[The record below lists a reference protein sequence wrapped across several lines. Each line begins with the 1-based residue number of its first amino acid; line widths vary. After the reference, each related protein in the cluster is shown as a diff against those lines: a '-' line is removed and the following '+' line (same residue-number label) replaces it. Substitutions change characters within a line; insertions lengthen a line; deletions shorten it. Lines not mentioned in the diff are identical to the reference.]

1 MTVRVLAAAALLG
14 FATVSVAQG
23 PPGST
28 PLKTG
33 SATLLLDGKKVT
45 FDKVQGYVLES
56 AGSLV
61 VPSLVF
67 GPTGGDNLQVSV
79 LVKGPGPVDLAQP
92 YGNGIAFRKGG
103 TFFQNEK
110 GKPGCTLTVTRI
122 TRTEIEGTAECPALK
137 ELNGSRTLSVTGVKF
152 SAKGG

>member
-1 MTVRVLAAAALLG
+1 MAVRILAVATLLG
-14 FATVSVAQG
+14 FATASLAQG

-28 PLKTG
+28 PFKTG

-45 FDKVQGYVLES
+45 FDKVGGFVMES
-56 AGSLV
+56 GGSLM

-67 GPTGGDNLQVSV
+67 GPSGGDNLQVSV

-92 YGNGIAFRKGG
+92 FGNGIAFRKGG
-103 TFFQNEK
+103 TFFQNPQ
-110 GKPGCTLTVTRI
+110 GKEDCTLTVTRI
-122 TRTEIEGTAECPALK
+122 SKTEIEGTAECPVLK

>member
-1 MTVRVLAAAALLG
+1 MLVRVLAAAALLG
-14 FATVSVAQG
+14 FTAASIAQG
-23 PPGST
+23 PPGNT
-28 PLKTG
+28 PLKAG

-56 AGSLV
+56 GGSLV
-61 VPSLVF
+61 VPALVF
-67 GPTGGDNLQVSV
+67 GPTGGDNLQLSV

-92 YGNGIAFRKGG
+92 FGNGIAFRKGG

-122 TRTEIEGTAECPALK
+122 SRTEIEGTAECPTLK

-152 SAKGG
+152 SAKAG